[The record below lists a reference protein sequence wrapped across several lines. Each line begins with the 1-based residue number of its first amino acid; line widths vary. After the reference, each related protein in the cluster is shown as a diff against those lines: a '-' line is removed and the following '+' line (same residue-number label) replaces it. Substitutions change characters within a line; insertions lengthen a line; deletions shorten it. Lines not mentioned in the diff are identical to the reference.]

1 MFLCKLGS
9 EHSSQG
15 EPLARVS
22 VVRDRYAV
30 GLRVVDNAVNARH
43 LVAAY
48 ALDGQLGEFTHI
60 CSLHGAVGQMLL
72 SLDPCGL
79 AVEVVDDLLCQ
90 RYGCA

>member
-1 MFLCKLGS
+1 MLLCKLGS
-9 EHSSQG
+9 EHRSQG
-15 EPLARVS
+15 EALTRVS

-48 ALDGQLGEFTHI
+48 ALYGQLSGCTLV
-60 CSLHGAVGQMLL
+60 CSLHGAVSQMLL
-72 SLDPCGL
+72 SLDPRGL